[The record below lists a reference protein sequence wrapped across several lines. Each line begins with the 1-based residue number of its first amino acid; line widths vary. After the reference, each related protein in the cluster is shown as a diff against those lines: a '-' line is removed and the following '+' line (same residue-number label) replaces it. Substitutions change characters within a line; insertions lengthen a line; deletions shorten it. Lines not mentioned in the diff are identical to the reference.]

1 MKFKNI
7 EINNFRNFEQIHIDL
22 ENKNVLFGLNDIGKT
37 NFLYALRFLFDRDCR
52 KNGLIES
59 DFYQKDIT
67 REIEITVELDISDNS
82 DSDDRKIRKWMV
94 GAIQSGYDSVFMQL
108 KANFVIGNVVV
119 MPELFWGSDKNYLE
133 PIPST
138 QAFYAIDRIFN
149 IVYIDSSVQLNNIFK
164 HYTREVINNQNGL
177 TDKESES
184 IRRIIDRLN
193 RRIAKLQSVKGLEKT
208 IKEEYTKYRKEKEF
222 EIEIRS
228 ELQVENVSSKLVPYI
243 NYGKN
248 NSYPTSGDGRKKLL
262 AYAMLSL
269 ENRKYE
275 DVKINIFLVE
285 ELENHL
291 HRAMQMAISKQ
302 LFLDNLFKY
311 LFLTTHSPLIVS
323 WMDDVNLIKLFK
335 TDKTDGKS
343 IYYTVP
349 AAYKKFK
356 AQLNQN
362 LTEAIYADYVLLVE
376 GPSEKILFET
386 IMTKMCPDY
395 ELLGGYIL
403 VVNGINFKQ
412 YYDILKNLRIKVI
425 IKTDNDLKYG
435 KKAKEYNYLGLN
447 RVLPLIGENKLQ
459 NEKYDLKK
467 FESDKKHLQEMA
479 YNNHLKEIHLLEMNS
494 IYLSKIDLENDL
506 YEVISNKLDQFVQG
520 KNTLKNAVEYLQEQK
535 MIHMI
540 ELCQELESTAIIKKV
555 LNSDRFKCLKE
566 LYDLCNQ

>member
-7 EINNFRNFEQIHIDL
+7 EINNFRNFEQIHINL

-59 DFYQKDIT
+59 DFYKKDIT
-67 REIEITVELDISDNS
+67 REIEIIVELDISDNN

-138 QAFYAIDRIFN
+138 QAYYAIDRIFN
-149 IVYIDSSVQLNNIFK
+149 VVYIDSSVQLNNIFK

-184 IRRIIDRLN
+184 IKNIIDRLN
-193 RRIAKLQSVKGLEKT
+193 GRIARLQSVKGLEKT
-208 IKEEYTKYRKEKEF
+208 IKEEYSKYRKEKEF

-269 ENRKYE
+269 ENRKYD

-302 LFLDNLFKY
+302 LFFDNLFKY

-349 AAYKKFK
+349 TAY
-356 AQLNQN
+356 
-362 LTEAIYADYVLLVE
+362 
-376 GPSEKILFET
+376 
-386 IMTKMCPDY
+386 
-395 ELLGGYIL
+395 
-403 VVNGINFKQ
+403 
-412 YYDILKNLRIKVI
+412 KNLR
-425 IKTDNDLKYG
+425 
-435 KKAKEYNYLGLN
+435 
-447 RVLPLIGENKLQ
+447 R
-459 NEKYDLKK
+459 
-467 FESDKKHLQEMA
+467 S
-479 YNNHLKEIHLLEMNS
+479 
-494 IYLSKIDLENDL
+494 
-506 YEVISNKLDQFVQG
+506 
-520 KNTLKNAVEYLQEQK
+520 
-535 MIHMI
+535 
-540 ELCQELESTAIIKKV
+540 
-555 LNSDRFKCLKE
+555 
-566 LYDLCNQ
+566 